1 MISQRKHKK
10 KLDLLMG
17 TAWPIPHALQ
27 HFLSILFCIIMMIVN
42 VFTYITNDY
51 VHDTQKVLMGLLL
64 IISIVL
70 CISTGISLRKRKITY
85 K

>member
-1 MISQRKHKK
+1 
-10 KLDLLMG
+10 MG

-27 HFLSILFCIIMMIVN
+27 HFLSILFCFIMIIVN

-51 VHDTQKVLMGLLL
+51 VPDTQKVLLGLLL

>member
-1 MISQRKHKK
+1 
-10 KLDLLMG
+10 MG
-17 TAWPIPHALQ
+17 VAWPIPHAFS
-27 HFLSILFCIIMMIVN
+27 HFGSVLFFIIMIIVN

-51 VHDTQKVLMGLLL
+51 VPDTQKVLLGLLL

>member
-1 MISQRKHKK
+1 
-10 KLDLLMG
+10 MG
-17 TAWPIPHALQ
+17 VAWPIPHAFS
-27 HFLSILFCIIMMIVN
+27 HFGSVLFFIIMIIVN

-51 VHDTQKVLMGLLL
+51 VPDTQKVLLGLLL

-70 CISTGISLRKRKITY
+70 CISTGISLRKRKIKY

>member
-1 MISQRKHKK
+1 
-10 KLDLLMG
+10 MG
-17 TAWPIPHALQ
+17 VAWPIPHAFS
-27 HFLSILFCIIMMIVN
+27 HFGSVLFFIIMIIVN

-51 VHDTQKVLMGLLL
+51 VPDTQKVLLGLLL

-70 CISTGISLRKRKITY
+70 CISTGISLRKRNITY

>member
-1 MISQRKHKK
+1 
-10 KLDLLMG
+10 MG
-17 TAWPIPHALQ
+17 VAWPIPHAFS
-27 HFLSILFCIIMMIVN
+27 HFGSVLFFIIMIIVN

-51 VHDTQKVLMGLLL
+51 VPDTQKVLLGLLL
-64 IISIVL
+64 IISIIL

>member
-1 MISQRKHKK
+1 MSLAEIYNIEEENDFSKKTQK

-42 VFTYITNDY
+42 VFTYIINDY
-51 VHDTQKVLMGLLL
+51 VFIANTKN
-64 IISIVL
+64 IYRR
-70 CISTGISLRKRKITY
+70 STSNN
-85 K
+85 

>member
-1 MISQRKHKK
+1 
-10 KLDLLMG
+10 MG

-42 VFTYITNDY
+42 VFTYIINDY
-51 VHDTQKVLMGLLL
+51 VHDTKKVLMGLLL

>member
-1 MISQRKHKK
+1 MI
-10 KLDLLMG
+10 
-17 TAWPIPHALQ
+17 
-27 HFLSILFCIIMMIVN
+27 IIN
-42 VFTYITNDY
+42 VFAYITNDY

>member
-1 MISQRKHKK
+1 
-10 KLDLLMG
+10 MG
-17 TAWPIPHALQ
+17 VAWPIPHAFS
-27 HFLSILFCIIMMIVN
+27 HFGSVLFFIIMIVVN

-51 VHDTQKVLMGLLL
+51 VPDTQKVLIGFLL
-64 IISIVL
+64 IISIIL